1 MDAFKGKWE
10 RTSAE
15 NYEELLKVSKAVF
28 FTLLFIDPLP
38 PQKNLFIS
46 FLVLSSLLTF
56 PALGGFLPS
65 EKGGHRFDA
74 NLRDHRG
81 LI

>member
-28 FTLLFIDPLP
+28 FTLLFIDPP
-38 PQKNLFIS
+38 PPPKKSLYIFPCFVFIVNFSSSWRFPS
-46 FLVLSSLLTF
+46 F
-56 PALGGFLPS
+56 
-65 EKGGHRFDA
+65 
-74 NLRDHRG
+74 
-81 LI
+81 